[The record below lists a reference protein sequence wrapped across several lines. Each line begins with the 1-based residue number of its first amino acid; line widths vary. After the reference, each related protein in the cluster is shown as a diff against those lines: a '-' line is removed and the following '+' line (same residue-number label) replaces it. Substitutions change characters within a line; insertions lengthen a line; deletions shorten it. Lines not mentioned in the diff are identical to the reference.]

1 MNNRIARSI
10 DPYSYYWNDLK
21 RGDPSHLL
29 RFAKRSGGM
38 DDHMLRFA
46 RKSVGDDH
54 FLRFAKSS
62 GMDDHMLRF
71 AKSGMDDHML
81 RFAKKS
87 NMDDHFLRFAKNYD
101 DHLLRFAKK
110 DDPEMAVEL
119 PEVEESN
126 DEDSKMDLA
135 KRWYYTR
142 GSRGQMN
149 DHMLRFA

>member
-1 MNNRIARSI
+1 MITCC
-10 DPYSYYWNDLK
+10 DLQK
-21 RGDPSHLL
+21 
-29 RFAKRSGGM
+29 
-38 DDHMLRFA
+38 
-46 RKSVGDDH
+46 KSVGDDH
-54 FLRFAKSS
+54 FLRFAKRS

-87 NMDDHFLRFAKNYD
+87 NMEDHF
-101 DHLLRFAKK
+101 LRFAKK

>member
-1 MNNRIARSI
+1 M
-10 DPYSYYWNDLK
+10 
-21 RGDPSHLL
+21 GDPSHLL

-46 RKSVGDDH
+46 KKSVGDDH

-62 GMDDHMLRF
+62 GMDDHM
-71 AKSGMDDHML
+71 
-81 RFAKKS
+81 
-87 NMDDHFLRFAKNYD
+87 LRFAKNYD

-126 DEDSKMDLA
+126 DVDDSKMDLA